1 MIGSRTNLS
10 VFNAERVVHLRT
22 KMTGSIKSGAEFQ
35 SLYGRNPEHQ
45 RRDPIF
51 LPVKDV
57 EGYTVVHPELL
68 KNPETKQF
76 IIDIGVKQ
84 PSLKDQIYTIILPQY
99 KDGGSPDSKA
109 HFKLFFKYYRKCSTD
124 EVDEFID
131 LIKDYPILQFHEDGK
146 VNRIKADQLYLPSC
160 ELRQYF
166 ESKPTT
172 YFVDFDDYL
181 ELVGREQEKY
191 LLSF

>member
-1 MIGSRTNLS
+1 MAAFDDDDQLIL
-10 VFNAERVVHLRT
+10 
-22 KMTGSIKSGAEFQ
+22 
-35 SLYGRNPEHQ
+35 
-45 RRDPIF
+45 F

-76 IIDIGVKQ
+76 ITDIGVKQ

-146 VNRIKADQLYLPSC
+146 VLKSSVAVKQRMRIGICFDCCIQRVKDK
-160 ELRQYF
+160 RQVIGITND
-166 ESKPTT
+166 E
-172 YFVDFDDYL
+172 
-181 ELVGREQEKY
+181 
-191 LLSF
+191 